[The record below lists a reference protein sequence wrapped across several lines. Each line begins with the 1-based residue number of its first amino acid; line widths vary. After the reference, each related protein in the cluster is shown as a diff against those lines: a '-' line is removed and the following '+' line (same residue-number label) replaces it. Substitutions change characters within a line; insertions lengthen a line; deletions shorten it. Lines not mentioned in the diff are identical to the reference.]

1 MKVENYSS
9 ASSSTIVN
17 VLNALWEKKSQQH
30 YGKVLVY
37 ISFYDVILDSA
48 ASEGPTFPSCVCSI
62 LWSDAQGKGNDIALY
77 IYAWCKFY
85 TGGINILNACVK
97 SGKKLVSYYICFV
110 LL

>member
-110 LL
+110 LS